1 MPSEKELVMY
11 QKATVLDLIQI
22 LKKDP
27 DRSYTLEEL
36 EALMMAYVQGLEQ
49 KYVQTGRN
57 TGPSVFFTT

>member
-36 EALMMAYVQGLEQ
+36 EALMMAYVKGLEQ
-49 KYVQTGRN
+49 K
-57 TGPSVFFTT
+57 